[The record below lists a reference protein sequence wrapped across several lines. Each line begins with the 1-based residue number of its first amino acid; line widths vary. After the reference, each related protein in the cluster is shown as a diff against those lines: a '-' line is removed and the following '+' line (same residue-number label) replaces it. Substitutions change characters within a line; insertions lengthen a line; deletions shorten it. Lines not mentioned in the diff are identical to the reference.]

1 MAFRIRKKK
10 KKEKMK
16 FEPPV
21 TRINIFEPLNTRE
34 NVIQK
39 KKIDEEEK

>member
-10 KKEKMK
+10 KKMK
-16 FEPPV
+16 FEPPA
-21 TRINIFEPLNTRE
+21 TRGNEFEPLNTRE

-39 KKIDEEEK
+39 KKTDEEEK

>member
-10 KKEKMK
+10 KKEKM
-16 FEPPV
+16 
-21 TRINIFEPLNTRE
+21 TRRNKFEPLNTRE

>member
-1 MAFRIRKKK
+1 MAFKIRKKK

-16 FEPPV
+16 VEPPV
-21 TRINIFEPLNTRE
+21 TRRNKFEPLNTHE